1 MEVQRSS
8 QRHRDGCLVLL
19 LSVTVELFTYTQRV
33 FQQRGRAFQ
42 NKSMRLCSVVMQ
54 GVVVAVASVVGEAGM
69 FCSCRGRAEHLDR
82 LGSTVQYKQKCC

>member
-8 QRHRDGCLVLL
+8 QRHRDGRLVLL
-19 LSVTVELFTYTQRV
+19 LSVTVELFTYTQWV

-42 NKSMRLCSVVMQ
+42 NKSMSLCGVVMQ

-82 LGSTVQYKQKCC
+82 SGSTVQYKQKCC

>member
-42 NKSMRLCSVVMQ
+42 NKSMSLCSVVMQ
-54 GVVVAVASVVGEAGM
+54 GVAVASVVGEAGM

-82 LGSTVQYKQKCC
+82 SGYTVQYKQKCC

>member
-19 LSVTVELFTYTQRV
+19 LSVKVELFTYTQRV
-33 FQQRGRAFQ
+33 FQQRGRGFQ
-42 NKSMRLCSVVMQ
+42 NKSMSLCSVVMQ

-82 LGSTVQYKQKCC
+82 SGSTVQYKQKFC